1 LARIVQHFG
10 DLLFGEDLQ
19 VEDRV
24 DVARLVHGPAERR
37 QMQEVG
43 VFQAAHHDPDGGDA
57 AENRRAGFALRLVFE
72 RKLVA
77 DVDVR
82 IEDSRQ
88 HDLAAG
94 VEHVLRRCGKLL
106 ADGGNA
112 AAADADIRR
121 HRADA
126 GNDERAVAD
135 DEIEA
140 RAHGR
145 LMLSGRRAVMPRLR
159 SRTSGITKCGASR
172 HAASIRPPESLR
184 AHVCSCAPD
193 HRIGAA

>member
-1 LARIVQHFG
+1 
-10 DLLFGEDLQ
+10 
-19 VEDRV
+19 
-24 DVARLVHGPAERR
+24 
-37 QMQEVG
+37 MQKVG
-43 VFQAAHHDPDGGDA
+43 VFQAAQHDPDGGDA
-57 AENRRAGFALRLVFE
+57 AEYGRAGFALRLVFE

-82 IEDSRQ
+82 IENSRQ

-94 VEHVLRRCGKLL
+94 VEHLLRRSGKLV

-112 AAADADIRR
+112 AAADADIGR

-140 RAHGR
+140 RAHAG
-145 LMLSGRRAVMPRLR
+145 LMGY
-159 SRTSGITKCGASR
+159 GGGHDCGSA
-172 HAASIRPPESLR
+172 
-184 AHVCSCAPD
+184 
-193 HRIGAA
+193 G